1 MSARVPT
8 RHFRSYL
15 WLTRLEPVQSLSP
28 VLVDALG
35 AAGINAGD
43 IVESIGWRH
52 RGMLRSFAY
61 QELAR
66 TGGTLHLLDPTG
78 TLRDCMLQRSG
89 NKLEIK
95 FAIGDMATV
104 RTIGDRCRLTL
115 ATAIPETIAAAARG
129 RRLGDIVDHPLLR
142 DCDYRVR
149 SARVLDRMGVTV
161 IGFDAPRVPL
171 GYARPSPAVEQA
183 A

>member
-1 MSARVPT
+1 MSARVPA
-8 RHFRSYL
+8 RYLRKYL
-15 WLTRLEPVQSLSP
+15 WLTRLEPVHSLSP

-35 AAGINAGD
+35 AVGIDAGD
-43 IVESIGWRH
+43 LIEGIGRRR

-66 TGGTLHLLDPTG
+66 TNGTLHLLDPTG

-89 NKLEIK
+89 DCLEMK
-95 FAIGDMATV
+95 FAIGDIATV

-115 ATAIPETIAAAARG
+115 ATVIPETIAAAARG
-129 RRLGDIVDHPLLR
+129 RRLGDVVDHPLLR
-142 DCDYRVR
+142 DCAYRVR
-149 SARVLDRMGVTV
+149 SARVLERVGVTV
-161 IGFDAPRVPL
+161 ISFDAPRVPL
-171 GYARPSPAVEQA
+171 GSARASTAVDQA